1 MRPSVFCSMN
11 FVLLLLDDGV
21 AALANFSPPL
31 PVVAVKVV
39 P

>member
-1 MRPSVFCSMN
+1 MN

-21 AALANFSPPL
+21 AAALANFSPPL